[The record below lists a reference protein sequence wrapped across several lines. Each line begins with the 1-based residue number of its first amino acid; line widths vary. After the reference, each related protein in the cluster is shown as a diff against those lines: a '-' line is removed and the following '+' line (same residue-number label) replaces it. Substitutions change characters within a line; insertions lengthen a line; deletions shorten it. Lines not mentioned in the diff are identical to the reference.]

1 MKPIKIDATLTPK
14 EIKEKIILLES
25 KLREYIRILGLI
37 IVVVLVE
44 LGLLVFTSIQFDYL
58 PIILFLFCLFIINR
72 IWRQIDRVT
81 LKIVIY
87 RALNK
92 E

>member
-1 MKPIKIDATLTPK
+1 MKPIKIDGTLTPK

-58 PIILFLFCLFIINR
+58 PIILFLFCLCIINR

-92 E
+92 

>member
-1 MKPIKIDATLTPK
+1 MKPIKIDGTLTPK

-58 PIILFLFCLFIINR
+58 PIVLFLFCLFIINR

>member
-1 MKPIKIDATLTPK
+1 MKPIKIDGTLTPK

-25 KLREYIRILGLI
+25 KLREYIHILGLI

-87 RALNK
+87 RALNEK
-92 E
+92 

>member
-1 MKPIKIDATLTPK
+1 MEPIKIDGTLTPK

-25 KLREYIRILGLI
+25 KLREYIHILGLI

-87 RALNK
+87 RALNEK
-92 E
+92 

>member
-14 EIKEKIILLES
+14 EIKKKIKLLEK

-37 IVVVLVE
+37 IVVILVE
-44 LGLLVFTSIQFDYL
+44 LGLLSFELIQFDYL

-87 RALNK
+87 KALNK
-92 E
+92 